1 MTAML
6 HKQHEKRRALA
17 KSRDAAVSPQSFP
30 IYDMAEFL
38 HTLGVGAGHAAAT
51 QRVEFGTGR
60 GLRGI

>member
-6 HKQHEKRRALA
+6 HKEHEKRPAHA
-17 KSRDAAVSPQSFP
+17 NGRDAAVSPQSFP

-38 HTLGVGAGHAAAT
+38 HTLGAGAGHATAT
-51 QRVEFGTGR
+51 LREEFGTGR